1 MTDEVE
7 LRPVA
12 EDDLAVIERLRTDP
26 RLAGEFLWQ
35 GWHDPRRYR
44 RRWEDN
50 RMLGEDL
57 GNLAVVRGGR
67 LLGIVSYR
75 KIAYMEQSWFWSVGI
90 SLLPDARGHGAGS
103 RAQRLLVEYLFAH
116 TAVHRIQAEV
126 EVDNIAEQ
134 RALEKAG
141 FTREGVMRGVG
152 FRGGEHRDEVLY
164 SILRTD
170 LAPSP
175 NGGPNGGPGSGRA

>member
-1 MTDEVE
+1 VTDEVE

-12 EDDLAVIERLRTDP
+12 EDDLAAIERLRTDP
-26 RLAGEFLWQ
+26 ELAGEFLWQ

-44 RRWEDN
+44 RRWEDT
-50 RMLGEDL
+50 RMLGEDI

-75 KIAYMEQSWFWSVGI
+75 RVPASAGLWCWSIGI
-90 SLLPDARGHGAGS
+90 SLLPDARGQGAGA
-103 RAQRLLVEYLFAH
+103 RAQRLLAEYLFAH
-116 TAVHRIQAEV
+116 TLAHRIQAETD
-126 EVDNIAEQ
+126 VDNVAEQ

-152 FRGGEHRDEVLY
+152 FRDGRHRDEVLY
-164 SILRTD
+164 SLLRTD
-170 LAPSP
+170 LH
-175 NGGPNGGPGSGRA
+175 R

>member
-1 MTDEVE
+1 MPETDDEVE

-12 EDDLAVIERLRTDP
+12 EDDLPVIERLRTDP
-26 RLAGEFLWQ
+26 GLAGEFLWG

-44 RRWEDN
+44 RRWEDT
-50 RMLGEDL
+50 RMLGEDV
-57 GNLAVVRGGR
+57 GDLAVVRGGR

-75 KIAYMEQSWFWSVGI
+75 KIPNYAQVWCWSIGI

-103 RAQRLLVEYLFAH
+103 RAQRLLAEYLFAH
-116 TAVHRIQAEV
+116 TLAHRIQAET
-126 EVDNIAEQ
+126 EVGNLAEQ

-152 FRGGEHRDEVLY
+152 FRDGRYRDEILY

-170 LAPSP
+170 VV
-175 NGGPNGGPGSGRA
+175 PGTDPGRP